1 MVEQDNL
8 LSAEE
13 LQALSAG
20 LEDGSLEVG
29 SGLNTSLRVVKH
41 DLASEDTSLGINV
54 SSIDMIN
61 ERFIRQLRVG
71 LVEVLRTTPKVQVAE
86 IKTMRFHEYVS
97 PLKSPLSVNT
107 IRINPLRGF
116 SLVVIDTSVIFACL
130 DNFFGGFGRGI
141 GELPPGRLFTPT
153 ETSII
158 QILVDLIFGALKDA
172 WAPILNIDCERISAE
187 VTPQFVQIAEE
198 GDLVVMSRF
207 KMELDDVTT
216 GHVDIVYPYSAL
228 KPIRDLLRIRVQ
240 TGDDSDE
247 GDQAWRSSLTSAA
260 GDAKL
265 AVEVQLAEII
275 STVGK
280 IREFKEGDLIYFHK
294 PDFATIKIAGSP
306 VFAAEVGANGP
317 QTAVRINHSIAPST
331 K

>member
-29 SGLNTSLRVVKH
+29 SGLNTSLRVMKH
-41 DLASEDTSLGINV
+41 DLTSEDTSLGVNV

-116 SLVVIDTSVIFACL
+116 SLVVIDTAVIFSCL
-130 DNFFGGFGRGI
+130 DNFFGLGVS
-141 GELPPGRLFTPT
+141 LLFLL
-153 ETSII
+153 SF
-158 QILVDLIFGALKDA
+158 LDVF
-172 WAPILNIDCERISAE
+172 
-187 VTPQFVQIAEE
+187 
-198 GDLVVMSRF
+198 LVVCF
-207 KMELDDVTT
+207 YT
-216 GHVDIVYPYSAL
+216 GCS
-228 KPIRDLLRIRVQ
+228 
-240 TGDDSDE
+240 
-247 GDQAWRSSLTSAA
+247 
-260 GDAKL
+260 
-265 AVEVQLAEII
+265 
-275 STVGK
+275 
-280 IREFKEGDLIYFHK
+280 
-294 PDFATIKIAGSP
+294 
-306 VFAAEVGANGP
+306 FAASAFHCNGF
-317 QTAVRINHSIAPST
+317 
-331 K
+331 